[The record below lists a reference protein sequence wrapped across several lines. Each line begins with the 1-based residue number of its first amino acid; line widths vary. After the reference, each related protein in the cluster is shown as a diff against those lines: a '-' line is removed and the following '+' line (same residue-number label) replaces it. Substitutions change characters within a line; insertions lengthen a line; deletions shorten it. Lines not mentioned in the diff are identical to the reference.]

1 MMSKLE
7 RAKTD
12 LRLSKLKTQVQEKK
26 LKILESEENISRIQI
41 DIDEYKKMIMEVET
55 ILQGE

>member
-12 LRLSKLKTQVQEKK
+12 LRLSKLKTQVQEKE